1 MCYFPSCVCFR
12 SVSIMTKS
20 YEFNWQKHIP
30 DFLQEGSV
38 FDRFDEVHTQTHTH
52 TLTLTHTHSHTYAL
66 ACTLT
71 LTHTHTYALTPR
83 MHAHTHTHTRTH
95 THTHTH
101 SLTRTHTQILIRGI
115 LGNSAVGVDSSAV
128 C

>member
-1 MCYFPSCVCFR
+1 
-12 SVSIMTKS
+12 MTKS

-30 DFLQEGSV
+30 DFLQEGAV
-38 FDRFDEVHTQTHTH
+38 FDRFDEVVHTQTHT
-52 TLTLTHTHSHTYAL
+52 LTHTRL
-66 ACTLT
+66 R
-71 LTHTHTYALTPR
+71 TH
-83 MHAHTHTHTRTH
+83 TH